1 MLNGPSDQ
9 PAPVIEAEDKATHGY
24 IIKFLILISPD
35 GVAYTLVE
43 QTSPQPE
50 NFLPVLRSTTNSIQ

>member
-35 GVAYTLVE
+35 EVAHTPVE
-43 QTSPQPE
+43 QTSPSQRA
-50 NFLPVLRSTTNSIQ
+50 FFQF